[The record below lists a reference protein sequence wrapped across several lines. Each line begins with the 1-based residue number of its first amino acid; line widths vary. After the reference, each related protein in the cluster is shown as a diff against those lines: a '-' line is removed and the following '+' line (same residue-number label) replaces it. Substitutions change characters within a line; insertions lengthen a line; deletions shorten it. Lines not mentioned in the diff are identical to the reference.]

1 MTRTISALIGLTLL
15 LGNAVAEETQD
26 LETIQDAARQLIAAD
41 NADSSV
47 QIEVGRLDPR
57 LRLHRCD
64 QAIEAFY
71 PPGSNRH
78 GNTTVGVRCN
88 GSTPWSLYVPVR
100 VLDMQTV
107 IVAARNL
114 PAGGLI
120 DESDLGIETRDVTR
134 LQGDYFNDID
144 QLVGKQLAHPLS
156 AGQVMATRHIRVP
169 NAIKRGQRVTLLAN
183 QNGFEVRMSGTA
195 MDDAGV
201 GERIR
206 VKNLTSSRVVEG
218 VVNED
223 GSIVVIF

>member
-1 MTRTISALIGLTLL
+1 MVILV
-15 LGNAVAEETQD
+15 GNATAEETQD
-26 LETIQDAARQLIAAD
+26 LETIREAARQLVAAD
-41 NADSSV
+41 KADSGV
-47 QIEVGRLDPR
+47 QVEVGRLDPR

-71 PPGSNRH
+71 PPGSRRH

-120 DESDLGIETRDVTR
+120 SDSDLSVEMRDVGR
-134 LQGDYFNDID
+134 LQGDYFNNID
-144 QLVGKQLAHPLS
+144 QLVGKQLAHSLS
-156 AGQVMATRHIRVP
+156 AGQVMAARHIRVP

-183 QNGFEVRMSGTA
+183 QNGFEVRMTGTA
-195 MDDAGV
+195 MDDGGV

-206 VKNLTSSRVVEG
+206 VKNITSSRVIEG
-218 VVNED
+218 VVNDD
-223 GSIVVIF
+223 GSISVVF